1 VTPFRFAPLAVL
13 IALAAAGCQKSEPAR
28 PVPAASEPQVGPTT
42 LQAGP
47 IGTLPPA
54 VDAAR
59 LAELLPTQVGDMVRG
74 EVVAEQDSA
83 MGLSV
88 SRASGVYGTGPQ
100 AVTLLVL
107 DVGSAEGARLMGLA
121 APPTGRLKGMPV
133 HRSQTATSAVVRLQT
148 NGRYVVEASGA
159 RVATD
164 LLDVFVQT
172 VNLAALPGG
181 A

>member
-1 VTPFRFAPLAVL
+1 MPARSALFVALL
-13 IALAAAGCQKSEPAR
+13 ALAACEQPPPAT
-28 PVPAASEPQVGPTT
+28 PVPAASEPAASAPA
-42 LQAGP
+42 AGP
-47 IGTLPPA
+47 GAAPSAVLPPA

-59 LAELLPTQVGDMVRG
+59 LAELLPTQVGDMARG

-121 APPTGRLKGMPV
+121 VQPTGRLKGQPV

>member
-1 VTPFRFAPLAVL
+1 MPARSALFVALL
-13 IALAAAGCQKSEPAR
+13 ALAACEQPPPAT
-28 PVPAASEPQVGPTT
+28 PVPAASEPAASAP
-42 LQAGP
+42 AGAGAAP
-47 IGTLPPA
+47 SAVLPPA

-59 LAELLPTQVGDMVRG
+59 LAELLPTQVGDMARG

-121 APPTGRLKGMPV
+121 VQPTGRLKGQPV

-148 NGRYVVEASGA
+148 GGRYVVEASGA